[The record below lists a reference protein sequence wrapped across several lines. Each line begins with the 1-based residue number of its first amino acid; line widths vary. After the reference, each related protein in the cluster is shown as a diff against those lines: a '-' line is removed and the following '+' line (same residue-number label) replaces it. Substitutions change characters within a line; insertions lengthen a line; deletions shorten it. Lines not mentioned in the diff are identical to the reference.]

1 MPPSV
6 NVCCP
11 GSNPTGKSNTFE
23 NFPSASVVTVP
34 RRIGSE
40 FTHTSITVFGAKPS
54 PPISTVRPR
63 YARIA
68 FPSPGGMIVPSAFRG
83 VMRTT
88 NSPGNSMDATP
99 SCATVT
105 MRSTTFPST
114 TTAPVPGGTAT
125 PPLPGNTSSAE
136 SAGGTTAGVVTGT
149 TGFGA
154 SVVVGGIVVEGV
166 TAGSAG
172 FCGDV
177 GETGATTTA

>member
-1 MPPSV
+1 
-6 NVCCP
+6 
-11 GSNPTGKSNTFE
+11 
-23 NFPSASVVTVP
+23 
-34 RRIGSE
+34 
-40 FTHTSITVFGAKPS
+40 
-54 PPISTVRPR
+54 
-63 YARIA
+63 
-68 FPSPGGMIVPSAFRG
+68 MIVPSAFRG

-99 SCATVT
+99 SCATET

-114 TTAPVPGGTAT
+114 TTAPLPGGTAT